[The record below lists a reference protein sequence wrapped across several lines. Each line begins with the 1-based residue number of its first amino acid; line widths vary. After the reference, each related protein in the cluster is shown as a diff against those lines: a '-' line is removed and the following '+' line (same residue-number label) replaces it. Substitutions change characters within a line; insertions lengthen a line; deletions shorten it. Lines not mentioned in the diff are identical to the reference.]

1 MRLDA
6 ISRHAPATKHLNLAI
21 LESNSINVRIIER
34 HITTTLT
41 ELVDTNPALALIGP
55 RQVGKTTLALAI
67 AERRPSIYLDL
78 ESDADRAKL
87 SEPGLYLEQHADKLF
102 LRNIRDS
109 P

>member
-1 MRLDA
+1 M
-6 ISRHAPATKHLNLAI
+6 NLAI
-21 LESNSINVRIIER
+21 LESNSINVRIIEP

-87 SEPGLYLEQHADKLF
+87 SEPGSTSSTTWTSSSFSMKFIASRTSFKTCVD
-102 LRNIRDS
+102 
-109 P
+109 